1 MTSGPV
7 RVLNK
12 RYVLEEALGRGG
24 MGSVWKAYDTLLER
38 TVAAKELISGIGG
51 GEDRDV
57 SRERVRRETLA
68 LAKVEHPAIVSV
80 HDLIFDGHG
89 RDPWIVMAYV
99 RGRSLE
105 WLIREVP
112 PLSDQKVANIVI
124 GDDGAVRLV
133 DFGVARIHGMNPL
146 TSDSQLIGTPGF
158 QAPELLSGRP
168 PGPETDFVGTGRD
181 PSPRPWTAGPRSAP
195 THGARRW
202 RPSSTGTC
210 PSRAPAARS
219 PRWSSTCCAST
230 RRTGPMPTA
239 SPWPCGPSPPAV
251 SRADRTPVRTRT
263 AGRAGAG
270 ANGGSAAQP
279 GPSRRPG
286 DADPPR
292 PGRRLTPLSGLPVFD
307 AAKIISGWPTDRA
320 VADLLSLEESV
331 AATIISRCADPV
343 AGTLLSAIAA
353 DRPP

>member
-1 MTSGPV
+1 
-7 RVLNK
+7 
-12 RYVLEEALGRGG
+12 

-57 SRERVRRETLA
+57 SRERVRRETLV

-181 PSPRPWTAGPRSAP
+181 PSLGPGRPVPVPRRHMERDDGGHPLQERARAAHRRPARRAGPRHAAQAPVGPARCRQHRRGPAVHRHRRSAGPTGPRSGRGPPGVLGPARTAGPR
-195 THGARRW
+195 
-202 RPSSTGTC
+202 
-210 PSRAPAARS
+210 PSRARPGAPATPIRPVRVVGLRRCPGCLSSTPRRSSADGPPTARS
-219 PRWSSTCCAST
+219 PTCS
-230 RRTGPMPTA
+230 
-239 SPWPCGPSPPAV
+239 
-251 SRADRTPVRTRT
+251 
-263 AGRAGAG
+263 
-270 ANGGSAAQP
+270 
-279 GPSRRPG
+279 PSRR
-286 DADPPR
+286 AWPPR
-292 PGRRLTPLSGLPVFD
+292 SSAGAPTRSRGRCSAPSPRTGRRRSGRSWTWSRWTAPDGCLT
-307 AAKIISGWPTDRA
+307 I
-320 VADLLSLEESV
+320 
-331 AATIISRCADPV
+331 
-343 AGTLLSAIAA
+343 
-353 DRPP
+353 